1 MNTRARWIRIVLA
14 VLALVAIAVP
24 AATSAAPKK
33 RGQGQGQSAHPK
45 AAKKPLIIGHRGASG
60 YLPEHTLQSY
70 ALAIEQGADYIE
82 PDLVSTKDGVL
93 VARHEPNIIA
103 TTNVADHTEFAG
115 RKKTV
120 VVDGHPEEGFFV
132 FDFTLAELK
141 TLRAIQTRGRNDEFD
156 GKFEIPTFQ
165 QVITL
170 AKRSSQRLHRQIGI
184 YPETKHP
191 TLHQGLDLALERPLV
206 RALRRNGLD
215 RKRAPVFIQSFEQAN
230 LKQLNTMTKVK
241 LVQLVDAWD
250 VNPDGTLQY
259 VSPSDRPYDWEV
271 QTPPR
276 NDLYAHFA
284 TDAGLAEIKTYAD
297 GIGPWKPY
305 IQWQDPQG
313 GIHSTDLVQRAHAHG
328 LQIHT
333 WTFRD
338 DAFPSASYASPI
350 AEMRAFF
357 DLGVDGVFTDFPGT
371 GVTARRLWRLAN

>member
-1 MNTRARWIRIVLA
+1 MKTRARWIRIVLA

-24 AATSAAPKK
+24 AATSAQGKK
-33 RGQGQGQSAHPK
+33 RGQGKGQQAHPR
-45 AAKKPLIIGHRGASG
+45 AATKPLIIGHRGASG
-60 YLPEHTLQSY
+60 YLPEHTLASY
-70 ALAIEQGADYIE
+70 RLAIEQGADYIE

-103 TTNVADHTEFAG
+103 TTNVADHPEFAS

-156 GKFEIPTFQ
+156 GQFEIPTLQ
-165 QVITL
+165 EVISL

-191 TLHQGLDLALERPLV
+191 TLHQGLGLALERPLV

-250 VNPDGTLQY
+250 INPDGTFQY
-259 VSPSDRPYDWEV
+259 DSPSDRPYDWEV

-276 NDLYAHFA
+276 NDLYGHFV
-284 TDAGLAEIKTYAD
+284 TEAGLAEIKTYAD

-305 IQWQDPQG
+305 IQYTDAG
-313 GIHSTDLVQRAHAHG
+313 GNLVSRDLVQRAHAHG

-338 DAFPSASYASPI
+338 DAFPSVYGTPI
-350 AEMRAFF
+350 AEMREFF
-357 DLGVDGVFTDFPGT
+357 ELGVDGVFTDFPSS
-371 GVTARRLWRLAN
+371 GVTARRLFRLAN